1 MTIKKTIAIASAK
14 GGVGKSTVCSFLATV
29 LSKDS
34 KVGILD
40 ADIYGPNQDILFDIN
55 DKNIEVDKKN
65 TDRPYIP
72 KKVDNISLNSL
83 GFLLDKNAAI
93 WRGPM
98 LSSAINQIYEKTNWD
113 ELDFLLIDMPPGT
126 GDAYLT
132 VCQKIVPDF
141 VILVS
146 TISKLS
152 IADLRRSEHVF
163 ASLNTKVLGI
173 ILNNIH
179 QSDDFQSFNL
189 ETENTVLDRLEY
201 DKKFI
206 DSTYPFDDLK
216 LDPLFLN
223 TIRKSKSMN
232 RFLLI
237 LLLSFPIFGEEI
249 NDPFEDLNR
258 DIFIFNEKLDE
269 KLLKPAAL
277 TYRKVTPQ
285 FARTGVTNFFNNLE
299 EIDTT
304 INQVLQGEIKYAFN
318 DAGRFVINSTIGL
331 FGLIDVA
338 SKMGLEK
345 HEEDFGQTLGVWGF
359 DSGPYIMI
367 PFLGPSN
374 PRDLLSRP
382 ISSFLSG
389 TFAMEDNDVKI
400 TLVGIDALE
409 TRERLLD
416 AETLIIGDKYI
427 FVKDAYIQSREYEIN
442 NGSTEDDEFLDDMED
457 IFGDD

>member
-1 MTIKKTIAIASAK
+1 M
-14 GGVGKSTVCSFLATV
+14 
-29 LSKDS
+29 
-34 KVGILD
+34 
-40 ADIYGPNQDILFDIN
+40 
-55 DKNIEVDKKN
+55 
-65 TDRPYIP
+65 
-72 KKVDNISLNSL
+72 
-83 GFLLDKNAAI
+83 
-93 WRGPM
+93 
-98 LSSAINQIYEKTNWD
+98 
-113 ELDFLLIDMPPGT
+113 
-126 GDAYLT
+126 
-132 VCQKIVPDF
+132 
-141 VILVS
+141 
-146 TISKLS
+146 
-152 IADLRRSEHVF
+152 H
-163 ASLNTKVLGI
+163 
-173 ILNNIH
+173 
-179 QSDDFQSFNL
+179 
-189 ETENTVLDRLEY
+189 
-201 DKKFI
+201 
-206 DSTYPFDDLK
+206 
-216 LDPLFLN
+216 
-223 TIRKSKSMN
+223 

-285 FARTGVTNFFNNLE
+285 FARTGVTNLFNNLE

-389 TFAMEDNDVKI
+389 TFAMEDDDVKI

>member
-1 MTIKKTIAIASAK
+1 M
-14 GGVGKSTVCSFLATV
+14 
-29 LSKDS
+29 
-34 KVGILD
+34 
-40 ADIYGPNQDILFDIN
+40 
-55 DKNIEVDKKN
+55 
-65 TDRPYIP
+65 
-72 KKVDNISLNSL
+72 
-83 GFLLDKNAAI
+83 
-93 WRGPM
+93 
-98 LSSAINQIYEKTNWD
+98 
-113 ELDFLLIDMPPGT
+113 
-126 GDAYLT
+126 
-132 VCQKIVPDF
+132 
-141 VILVS
+141 
-146 TISKLS
+146 
-152 IADLRRSEHVF
+152 H
-163 ASLNTKVLGI
+163 
-173 ILNNIH
+173 
-179 QSDDFQSFNL
+179 
-189 ETENTVLDRLEY
+189 
-201 DKKFI
+201 
-206 DSTYPFDDLK
+206 
-216 LDPLFLN
+216 
-223 TIRKSKSMN
+223 

-331 FGLIDVA
+331 FGLLDVA

>member
-1 MTIKKTIAIASAK
+1 M
-14 GGVGKSTVCSFLATV
+14 
-29 LSKDS
+29 
-34 KVGILD
+34 
-40 ADIYGPNQDILFDIN
+40 
-55 DKNIEVDKKN
+55 
-65 TDRPYIP
+65 
-72 KKVDNISLNSL
+72 
-83 GFLLDKNAAI
+83 
-93 WRGPM
+93 
-98 LSSAINQIYEKTNWD
+98 
-113 ELDFLLIDMPPGT
+113 
-126 GDAYLT
+126 
-132 VCQKIVPDF
+132 
-141 VILVS
+141 
-146 TISKLS
+146 
-152 IADLRRSEHVF
+152 H
-163 ASLNTKVLGI
+163 
-173 ILNNIH
+173 
-179 QSDDFQSFNL
+179 
-189 ETENTVLDRLEY
+189 
-201 DKKFI
+201 
-206 DSTYPFDDLK
+206 
-216 LDPLFLN
+216 
-223 TIRKSKSMN
+223 

-304 INQVLQGEIKYAFN
+304 INQILQGEIKYAFN

-338 SKMGLEK
+338 SKMGLER

-427 FVKDAYIQSREYEIN
+427 FVKDAYVQSREYEIN
-442 NGSTEDDEFLDDMED
+442 NGSTEDDEFLDDMDD
-457 IFGDD
+457 IFGDN

>member
-1 MTIKKTIAIASAK
+1 M
-14 GGVGKSTVCSFLATV
+14 
-29 LSKDS
+29 
-34 KVGILD
+34 
-40 ADIYGPNQDILFDIN
+40 
-55 DKNIEVDKKN
+55 
-65 TDRPYIP
+65 
-72 KKVDNISLNSL
+72 
-83 GFLLDKNAAI
+83 
-93 WRGPM
+93 
-98 LSSAINQIYEKTNWD
+98 
-113 ELDFLLIDMPPGT
+113 
-126 GDAYLT
+126 
-132 VCQKIVPDF
+132 
-141 VILVS
+141 
-146 TISKLS
+146 
-152 IADLRRSEHVF
+152 H
-163 ASLNTKVLGI
+163 
-173 ILNNIH
+173 
-179 QSDDFQSFNL
+179 
-189 ETENTVLDRLEY
+189 
-201 DKKFI
+201 
-206 DSTYPFDDLK
+206 
-216 LDPLFLN
+216 
-223 TIRKSKSMN
+223 

-382 ISSFLSG
+382 ISSFLSS

>member
-1 MTIKKTIAIASAK
+1 M
-14 GGVGKSTVCSFLATV
+14 
-29 LSKDS
+29 
-34 KVGILD
+34 
-40 ADIYGPNQDILFDIN
+40 
-55 DKNIEVDKKN
+55 
-65 TDRPYIP
+65 
-72 KKVDNISLNSL
+72 
-83 GFLLDKNAAI
+83 
-93 WRGPM
+93 
-98 LSSAINQIYEKTNWD
+98 
-113 ELDFLLIDMPPGT
+113 
-126 GDAYLT
+126 
-132 VCQKIVPDF
+132 
-141 VILVS
+141 
-146 TISKLS
+146 
-152 IADLRRSEHVF
+152 H
-163 ASLNTKVLGI
+163 
-173 ILNNIH
+173 
-179 QSDDFQSFNL
+179 
-189 ETENTVLDRLEY
+189 
-201 DKKFI
+201 
-206 DSTYPFDDLK
+206 
-216 LDPLFLN
+216 
-223 TIRKSKSMN
+223 

-304 INQVLQGEIKYAFN
+304 INQVLQGEIKYEFN

>member
-1 MTIKKTIAIASAK
+1 
-14 GGVGKSTVCSFLATV
+14 
-29 LSKDS
+29 
-34 KVGILD
+34 
-40 ADIYGPNQDILFDIN
+40 
-55 DKNIEVDKKN
+55 
-65 TDRPYIP
+65 
-72 KKVDNISLNSL
+72 
-83 GFLLDKNAAI
+83 
-93 WRGPM
+93 
-98 LSSAINQIYEKTNWD
+98 
-113 ELDFLLIDMPPGT
+113 
-126 GDAYLT
+126 
-132 VCQKIVPDF
+132 
-141 VILVS
+141 
-146 TISKLS
+146 
-152 IADLRRSEHVF
+152 
-163 ASLNTKVLGI
+163 
-173 ILNNIH
+173 
-179 QSDDFQSFNL
+179 
-189 ETENTVLDRLEY
+189 
-201 DKKFI
+201 
-206 DSTYPFDDLK
+206 
-216 LDPLFLN
+216 
-223 TIRKSKSMN
+223 MN

-318 DAGRFVINSTIGL
+318 DASRFVINSTIGL
-331 FGLIDVA
+331 LGLIDVA

-400 TLVGIDALE
+400 TLLGIDALE

-427 FVKDAYIQSREYEIN
+427 FVKDAYVQSREYEIN

-457 IFGDD
+457 IFGDN

>member
-1 MTIKKTIAIASAK
+1 M
-14 GGVGKSTVCSFLATV
+14 
-29 LSKDS
+29 
-34 KVGILD
+34 
-40 ADIYGPNQDILFDIN
+40 
-55 DKNIEVDKKN
+55 
-65 TDRPYIP
+65 
-72 KKVDNISLNSL
+72 
-83 GFLLDKNAAI
+83 
-93 WRGPM
+93 
-98 LSSAINQIYEKTNWD
+98 
-113 ELDFLLIDMPPGT
+113 
-126 GDAYLT
+126 
-132 VCQKIVPDF
+132 
-141 VILVS
+141 
-146 TISKLS
+146 
-152 IADLRRSEHVF
+152 H
-163 ASLNTKVLGI
+163 
-173 ILNNIH
+173 
-179 QSDDFQSFNL
+179 
-189 ETENTVLDRLEY
+189 
-201 DKKFI
+201 
-206 DSTYPFDDLK
+206 
-216 LDPLFLN
+216 
-223 TIRKSKSMN
+223 

-277 TYRKVTPQ
+277 AYRKVTPQ

-400 TLVGIDALE
+400 TLLGIDALE

-442 NGSTEDDEFLDDMED
+442 NGSTEDDEFLDDMDD

>member
-1 MTIKKTIAIASAK
+1 M
-14 GGVGKSTVCSFLATV
+14 
-29 LSKDS
+29 
-34 KVGILD
+34 
-40 ADIYGPNQDILFDIN
+40 
-55 DKNIEVDKKN
+55 
-65 TDRPYIP
+65 
-72 KKVDNISLNSL
+72 
-83 GFLLDKNAAI
+83 
-93 WRGPM
+93 
-98 LSSAINQIYEKTNWD
+98 
-113 ELDFLLIDMPPGT
+113 
-126 GDAYLT
+126 
-132 VCQKIVPDF
+132 
-141 VILVS
+141 
-146 TISKLS
+146 
-152 IADLRRSEHVF
+152 H
-163 ASLNTKVLGI
+163 
-173 ILNNIH
+173 
-179 QSDDFQSFNL
+179 
-189 ETENTVLDRLEY
+189 
-201 DKKFI
+201 
-206 DSTYPFDDLK
+206 
-216 LDPLFLN
+216 
-223 TIRKSKSMN
+223 

-389 TFAMEDNDVKI
+389 TFAMEDDDVKL

>member
-1 MTIKKTIAIASAK
+1 MH
-14 GGVGKSTVCSFLATV
+14 
-29 LSKDS
+29 
-34 KVGILD
+34 
-40 ADIYGPNQDILFDIN
+40 
-55 DKNIEVDKKN
+55 
-65 TDRPYIP
+65 
-72 KKVDNISLNSL
+72 
-83 GFLLDKNAAI
+83 
-93 WRGPM
+93 
-98 LSSAINQIYEKTNWD
+98 
-113 ELDFLLIDMPPGT
+113 
-126 GDAYLT
+126 
-132 VCQKIVPDF
+132 
-141 VILVS
+141 
-146 TISKLS
+146 
-152 IADLRRSEHVF
+152 RS
-163 ASLNTKVLGI
+163 
-173 ILNNIH
+173 
-179 QSDDFQSFNL
+179 
-189 ETENTVLDRLEY
+189 
-201 DKKFI
+201 
-206 DSTYPFDDLK
+206 
-216 LDPLFLN
+216 
-223 TIRKSKSMN
+223 
-232 RFLLI
+232 LLI

-318 DAGRFVINSTIGL
+318 DAGRFVINTTIGL

>member
-1 MTIKKTIAIASAK
+1 
-14 GGVGKSTVCSFLATV
+14 
-29 LSKDS
+29 
-34 KVGILD
+34 
-40 ADIYGPNQDILFDIN
+40 
-55 DKNIEVDKKN
+55 
-65 TDRPYIP
+65 
-72 KKVDNISLNSL
+72 
-83 GFLLDKNAAI
+83 
-93 WRGPM
+93 
-98 LSSAINQIYEKTNWD
+98 
-113 ELDFLLIDMPPGT
+113 
-126 GDAYLT
+126 
-132 VCQKIVPDF
+132 
-141 VILVS
+141 
-146 TISKLS
+146 
-152 IADLRRSEHVF
+152 
-163 ASLNTKVLGI
+163 
-173 ILNNIH
+173 
-179 QSDDFQSFNL
+179 
-189 ETENTVLDRLEY
+189 
-201 DKKFI
+201 
-206 DSTYPFDDLK
+206 
-216 LDPLFLN
+216 
-223 TIRKSKSMN
+223 MN

-427 FVKDAYIQSREYEIN
+427 FIKDAYVQSREYEIN
-442 NGSTEDDEFLDDMED
+442 NGSTENDEFLDDMD
-457 IFGDD
+457 YIFGDN

>member
-1 MTIKKTIAIASAK
+1 M
-14 GGVGKSTVCSFLATV
+14 
-29 LSKDS
+29 
-34 KVGILD
+34 
-40 ADIYGPNQDILFDIN
+40 
-55 DKNIEVDKKN
+55 
-65 TDRPYIP
+65 
-72 KKVDNISLNSL
+72 
-83 GFLLDKNAAI
+83 
-93 WRGPM
+93 
-98 LSSAINQIYEKTNWD
+98 
-113 ELDFLLIDMPPGT
+113 
-126 GDAYLT
+126 
-132 VCQKIVPDF
+132 
-141 VILVS
+141 
-146 TISKLS
+146 
-152 IADLRRSEHVF
+152 H
-163 ASLNTKVLGI
+163 
-173 ILNNIH
+173 
-179 QSDDFQSFNL
+179 
-189 ETENTVLDRLEY
+189 
-201 DKKFI
+201 
-206 DSTYPFDDLK
+206 
-216 LDPLFLN
+216 
-223 TIRKSKSMN
+223 

-338 SKMGLEK
+338 SKIGLEK

>member
-1 MTIKKTIAIASAK
+1 M
-14 GGVGKSTVCSFLATV
+14 
-29 LSKDS
+29 
-34 KVGILD
+34 
-40 ADIYGPNQDILFDIN
+40 
-55 DKNIEVDKKN
+55 
-65 TDRPYIP
+65 
-72 KKVDNISLNSL
+72 
-83 GFLLDKNAAI
+83 
-93 WRGPM
+93 
-98 LSSAINQIYEKTNWD
+98 
-113 ELDFLLIDMPPGT
+113 
-126 GDAYLT
+126 
-132 VCQKIVPDF
+132 
-141 VILVS
+141 
-146 TISKLS
+146 
-152 IADLRRSEHVF
+152 H
-163 ASLNTKVLGI
+163 
-173 ILNNIH
+173 
-179 QSDDFQSFNL
+179 
-189 ETENTVLDRLEY
+189 
-201 DKKFI
+201 
-206 DSTYPFDDLK
+206 
-216 LDPLFLN
+216 
-223 TIRKSKSMN
+223 

-345 HEEDFGQTLGVWGF
+345 HEEDFGQTLGVWGIS
-359 DSGPYIMI
+359 SGPYIML

-389 TFAMEDNDVKI
+389 TFAMEDNDVKF

-416 AETLIIGDKYI
+416 AETLIIGDKYM
-427 FVKDAYIQSREYEIN
+427 FVKDAYVQSREYEIN
-442 NGSTEDDEFLDDMED
+442 NGSTEDDVFLDDMDD
-457 IFGDD
+457 IFGDN

>member
-1 MTIKKTIAIASAK
+1 M
-14 GGVGKSTVCSFLATV
+14 
-29 LSKDS
+29 
-34 KVGILD
+34 
-40 ADIYGPNQDILFDIN
+40 
-55 DKNIEVDKKN
+55 
-65 TDRPYIP
+65 
-72 KKVDNISLNSL
+72 
-83 GFLLDKNAAI
+83 
-93 WRGPM
+93 
-98 LSSAINQIYEKTNWD
+98 
-113 ELDFLLIDMPPGT
+113 
-126 GDAYLT
+126 
-132 VCQKIVPDF
+132 
-141 VILVS
+141 
-146 TISKLS
+146 
-152 IADLRRSEHVF
+152 H
-163 ASLNTKVLGI
+163 
-173 ILNNIH
+173 
-179 QSDDFQSFNL
+179 
-189 ETENTVLDRLEY
+189 
-201 DKKFI
+201 
-206 DSTYPFDDLK
+206 
-216 LDPLFLN
+216 
-223 TIRKSKSMN
+223 

-318 DAGRFVINSTIGL
+318 DASRFVINSTIGL
-331 FGLIDVA
+331 LGLIDVA
-338 SKMGLEK
+338 SKMGLER

>member
-1 MTIKKTIAIASAK
+1 
-14 GGVGKSTVCSFLATV
+14 
-29 LSKDS
+29 
-34 KVGILD
+34 
-40 ADIYGPNQDILFDIN
+40 
-55 DKNIEVDKKN
+55 
-65 TDRPYIP
+65 
-72 KKVDNISLNSL
+72 
-83 GFLLDKNAAI
+83 
-93 WRGPM
+93 
-98 LSSAINQIYEKTNWD
+98 
-113 ELDFLLIDMPPGT
+113 
-126 GDAYLT
+126 
-132 VCQKIVPDF
+132 
-141 VILVS
+141 
-146 TISKLS
+146 
-152 IADLRRSEHVF
+152 
-163 ASLNTKVLGI
+163 
-173 ILNNIH
+173 
-179 QSDDFQSFNL
+179 
-189 ETENTVLDRLEY
+189 
-201 DKKFI
+201 
-206 DSTYPFDDLK
+206 
-216 LDPLFLN
+216 
-223 TIRKSKSMN
+223 MN

-304 INQVLQGEIKYAFN
+304 INQLLQGEIKYAFN

>member
-1 MTIKKTIAIASAK
+1 
-14 GGVGKSTVCSFLATV
+14 
-29 LSKDS
+29 
-34 KVGILD
+34 
-40 ADIYGPNQDILFDIN
+40 
-55 DKNIEVDKKN
+55 
-65 TDRPYIP
+65 
-72 KKVDNISLNSL
+72 
-83 GFLLDKNAAI
+83 
-93 WRGPM
+93 
-98 LSSAINQIYEKTNWD
+98 
-113 ELDFLLIDMPPGT
+113 
-126 GDAYLT
+126 
-132 VCQKIVPDF
+132 
-141 VILVS
+141 
-146 TISKLS
+146 
-152 IADLRRSEHVF
+152 
-163 ASLNTKVLGI
+163 
-173 ILNNIH
+173 
-179 QSDDFQSFNL
+179 
-189 ETENTVLDRLEY
+189 
-201 DKKFI
+201 
-206 DSTYPFDDLK
+206 
-216 LDPLFLN
+216 
-223 TIRKSKSMN
+223 MN

-338 SKMGLEK
+338 SKMGLER

-442 NGSTEDDEFLDDMED
+442 NGSTEDDEFLDDMDD

>member
-1 MTIKKTIAIASAK
+1 M
-14 GGVGKSTVCSFLATV
+14 
-29 LSKDS
+29 
-34 KVGILD
+34 
-40 ADIYGPNQDILFDIN
+40 
-55 DKNIEVDKKN
+55 
-65 TDRPYIP
+65 
-72 KKVDNISLNSL
+72 
-83 GFLLDKNAAI
+83 
-93 WRGPM
+93 
-98 LSSAINQIYEKTNWD
+98 
-113 ELDFLLIDMPPGT
+113 
-126 GDAYLT
+126 
-132 VCQKIVPDF
+132 
-141 VILVS
+141 
-146 TISKLS
+146 
-152 IADLRRSEHVF
+152 H
-163 ASLNTKVLGI
+163 
-173 ILNNIH
+173 
-179 QSDDFQSFNL
+179 
-189 ETENTVLDRLEY
+189 
-201 DKKFI
+201 
-206 DSTYPFDDLK
+206 
-216 LDPLFLN
+216 
-223 TIRKSKSMN
+223 

-338 SKMGLEK
+338 SKMGLER

-359 DSGPYIMI
+359 DTGPYIMI

-400 TLVGIDALE
+400 TLLGIDALE

>member
-1 MTIKKTIAIASAK
+1 
-14 GGVGKSTVCSFLATV
+14 
-29 LSKDS
+29 
-34 KVGILD
+34 
-40 ADIYGPNQDILFDIN
+40 
-55 DKNIEVDKKN
+55 
-65 TDRPYIP
+65 
-72 KKVDNISLNSL
+72 
-83 GFLLDKNAAI
+83 
-93 WRGPM
+93 
-98 LSSAINQIYEKTNWD
+98 
-113 ELDFLLIDMPPGT
+113 
-126 GDAYLT
+126 
-132 VCQKIVPDF
+132 
-141 VILVS
+141 
-146 TISKLS
+146 
-152 IADLRRSEHVF
+152 
-163 ASLNTKVLGI
+163 
-173 ILNNIH
+173 
-179 QSDDFQSFNL
+179 
-189 ETENTVLDRLEY
+189 
-201 DKKFI
+201 
-206 DSTYPFDDLK
+206 
-216 LDPLFLN
+216 
-223 TIRKSKSMN
+223 MN

-249 NDPFEDLNR
+249 NDPFENLNR

-331 FGLIDVA
+331 FGLIDIA

>member
-1 MTIKKTIAIASAK
+1 
-14 GGVGKSTVCSFLATV
+14 
-29 LSKDS
+29 
-34 KVGILD
+34 
-40 ADIYGPNQDILFDIN
+40 
-55 DKNIEVDKKN
+55 
-65 TDRPYIP
+65 
-72 KKVDNISLNSL
+72 
-83 GFLLDKNAAI
+83 
-93 WRGPM
+93 
-98 LSSAINQIYEKTNWD
+98 
-113 ELDFLLIDMPPGT
+113 
-126 GDAYLT
+126 
-132 VCQKIVPDF
+132 
-141 VILVS
+141 
-146 TISKLS
+146 
-152 IADLRRSEHVF
+152 
-163 ASLNTKVLGI
+163 
-173 ILNNIH
+173 
-179 QSDDFQSFNL
+179 
-189 ETENTVLDRLEY
+189 
-201 DKKFI
+201 
-206 DSTYPFDDLK
+206 
-216 LDPLFLN
+216 
-223 TIRKSKSMN
+223 MN

-249 NDPFEDLNR
+249 DDPFEDLNR

-442 NGSTEDDEFLDDMED
+442 NGSTEDDEFLDDMDD

>member
-1 MTIKKTIAIASAK
+1 M
-14 GGVGKSTVCSFLATV
+14 
-29 LSKDS
+29 
-34 KVGILD
+34 
-40 ADIYGPNQDILFDIN
+40 
-55 DKNIEVDKKN
+55 
-65 TDRPYIP
+65 
-72 KKVDNISLNSL
+72 
-83 GFLLDKNAAI
+83 
-93 WRGPM
+93 
-98 LSSAINQIYEKTNWD
+98 
-113 ELDFLLIDMPPGT
+113 
-126 GDAYLT
+126 
-132 VCQKIVPDF
+132 
-141 VILVS
+141 
-146 TISKLS
+146 
-152 IADLRRSEHVF
+152 H
-163 ASLNTKVLGI
+163 
-173 ILNNIH
+173 
-179 QSDDFQSFNL
+179 
-189 ETENTVLDRLEY
+189 
-201 DKKFI
+201 
-206 DSTYPFDDLK
+206 
-216 LDPLFLN
+216 
-223 TIRKSKSMN
+223 

-249 NDPFEDLNR
+249 DDPFEDLNR

>member
-1 MTIKKTIAIASAK
+1 M
-14 GGVGKSTVCSFLATV
+14 
-29 LSKDS
+29 
-34 KVGILD
+34 
-40 ADIYGPNQDILFDIN
+40 
-55 DKNIEVDKKN
+55 
-65 TDRPYIP
+65 
-72 KKVDNISLNSL
+72 
-83 GFLLDKNAAI
+83 
-93 WRGPM
+93 
-98 LSSAINQIYEKTNWD
+98 
-113 ELDFLLIDMPPGT
+113 
-126 GDAYLT
+126 
-132 VCQKIVPDF
+132 
-141 VILVS
+141 
-146 TISKLS
+146 
-152 IADLRRSEHVF
+152 
-163 ASLNTKVLGI
+163 
-173 ILNNIH
+173 
-179 QSDDFQSFNL
+179 
-189 ETENTVLDRLEY
+189 
-201 DKKFI
+201 
-206 DSTYPFDDLK
+206 
-216 LDPLFLN
+216 
-223 TIRKSKSMN
+223 
-232 RFLLI
+232 
-237 LLLSFPIFGEEI
+237 FGEEI

-318 DAGRFVINSTIGL
+318 DASRFVINSTIGL
-331 FGLIDVA
+331 LGLIDVA

-400 TLVGIDALE
+400 ALVGIDALE

>member
-1 MTIKKTIAIASAK
+1 M
-14 GGVGKSTVCSFLATV
+14 
-29 LSKDS
+29 
-34 KVGILD
+34 
-40 ADIYGPNQDILFDIN
+40 
-55 DKNIEVDKKN
+55 
-65 TDRPYIP
+65 
-72 KKVDNISLNSL
+72 
-83 GFLLDKNAAI
+83 
-93 WRGPM
+93 
-98 LSSAINQIYEKTNWD
+98 
-113 ELDFLLIDMPPGT
+113 
-126 GDAYLT
+126 
-132 VCQKIVPDF
+132 
-141 VILVS
+141 
-146 TISKLS
+146 
-152 IADLRRSEHVF
+152 H
-163 ASLNTKVLGI
+163 
-173 ILNNIH
+173 
-179 QSDDFQSFNL
+179 
-189 ETENTVLDRLEY
+189 
-201 DKKFI
+201 
-206 DSTYPFDDLK
+206 
-216 LDPLFLN
+216 
-223 TIRKSKSMN
+223 

-400 TLVGIDALE
+400 TLIGIDALE

-442 NGSTEDDEFLDDMED
+442 NGSTEDDEFLDDMDD

>member
-1 MTIKKTIAIASAK
+1 
-14 GGVGKSTVCSFLATV
+14 
-29 LSKDS
+29 
-34 KVGILD
+34 
-40 ADIYGPNQDILFDIN
+40 
-55 DKNIEVDKKN
+55 
-65 TDRPYIP
+65 
-72 KKVDNISLNSL
+72 
-83 GFLLDKNAAI
+83 
-93 WRGPM
+93 
-98 LSSAINQIYEKTNWD
+98 
-113 ELDFLLIDMPPGT
+113 
-126 GDAYLT
+126 
-132 VCQKIVPDF
+132 
-141 VILVS
+141 
-146 TISKLS
+146 
-152 IADLRRSEHVF
+152 
-163 ASLNTKVLGI
+163 
-173 ILNNIH
+173 
-179 QSDDFQSFNL
+179 
-189 ETENTVLDRLEY
+189 
-201 DKKFI
+201 
-206 DSTYPFDDLK
+206 
-216 LDPLFLN
+216 
-223 TIRKSKSMN
+223 MN

-285 FARTGVTNFFNNLE
+285 FARTAVTNFFNNLE

>member
-1 MTIKKTIAIASAK
+1 M
-14 GGVGKSTVCSFLATV
+14 
-29 LSKDS
+29 
-34 KVGILD
+34 
-40 ADIYGPNQDILFDIN
+40 
-55 DKNIEVDKKN
+55 
-65 TDRPYIP
+65 
-72 KKVDNISLNSL
+72 
-83 GFLLDKNAAI
+83 
-93 WRGPM
+93 
-98 LSSAINQIYEKTNWD
+98 
-113 ELDFLLIDMPPGT
+113 
-126 GDAYLT
+126 
-132 VCQKIVPDF
+132 
-141 VILVS
+141 
-146 TISKLS
+146 
-152 IADLRRSEHVF
+152 H
-163 ASLNTKVLGI
+163 
-173 ILNNIH
+173 
-179 QSDDFQSFNL
+179 
-189 ETENTVLDRLEY
+189 
-201 DKKFI
+201 
-206 DSTYPFDDLK
+206 
-216 LDPLFLN
+216 
-223 TIRKSKSMN
+223 

-427 FVKDAYIQSREYEIN
+427 FVKDAYVQSREYEIN

-457 IFGDD
+457 IFGDN